1 MLVFLM
7 ISSLLATPN
16 LFIAIQLLIFLIK
29 IVWKVLKL
37 QKLLKDS
44 SLKEPETSCRQ
55 KLF

>member
-16 LFIAIQLLIFLIK
+16 LFIATQLLIFFIK